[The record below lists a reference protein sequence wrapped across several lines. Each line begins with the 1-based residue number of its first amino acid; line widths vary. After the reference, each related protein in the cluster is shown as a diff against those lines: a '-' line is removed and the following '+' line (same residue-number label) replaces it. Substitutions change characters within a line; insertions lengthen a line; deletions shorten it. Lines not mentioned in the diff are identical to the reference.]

1 MDVEIFGLQKR
12 FGSTVALNLPELS
25 IGNGE
30 TFGLVGS
37 NGAGKTTFL
46 RLVLDLLR
54 PSVGEVFVG
63 GKSVSKSFDWK
74 AHTGSYLD
82 ESFLI
87 EFLTADEYLTF
98 VGGAYGFN
106 RRECHEMLKPY
117 QAFYPEETFGET
129 RLYIREMSVGNRKK
143 IGIIASMFVAPH
155 LLILDEPFA
164 NLDPR
169 SQIRLKSLIRSLNE
183 NMGTTVVVSSHDLL
197 HVTDVCKRIAILE
210 RGEIVR
216 DMNTSEGTLIDLQKY
231 FSAEAV

>member
-1 MDVEIFGLQKR
+1 MDVEITGLEKR
-12 FGSTVALNLPELS
+12 FGSTVALRLPELT
-25 IGNGE
+25 IGSGE

-46 RLVLDLLR
+46 RLALDLLR
-54 PSVGEVFVG
+54 PSSGMVMVDGYDVTR
-63 GKSVSKSFDWK
+63 SFGWK
-74 AHTGSYLD
+74 ASTGSYLD

-87 EFLTADEYLTF
+87 EFLTADEYLAF
-98 VGGAYGFN
+98 VGGAYGYSP
-106 RRECHEMLKPY
+106 RECLEMLKPY

-143 IGIIASMFVAPH
+143 IGIIASMFVAPR

-169 SQIRLKSLIRSLNE
+169 SQIRLKALLRTLNE
-183 NMGTTVVVSSHDLL
+183 NMGTTMIVSSHDLL
-197 HVTDVCKRIAILE
+197 HVTDVCKRVAILE
-210 RGEIVR
+210 RGEIVK